1 MTIDYYA
8 ILGVLPSAED
18 VVIRAAYRA
27 LANRYHPDKF
37 EGSANEATRRM
48 QEINAAYAILSEPTK
63 RSEYDKVRE
72 VETQDGDSYFGSGSD
87 DAPPQNDPL
96 EAEWAVA
103 VKYFPD
109 LVELESRLARIA
121 WRLGYSYRAFM
132 ITEKA
137 FPKRVSVADA
147 MEMQFLQT
155 YFGTNPQIL
164 AFAKIL
170 VNLGE
175 RAAAKALHESVKVF
189 GSTIEPNRVIAQ
201 IKAEYL
207 PNLFRAEQEEARRR
221 TEQAEMRRRTEE
233 VAQGDREARTP
244 PRQKEVLRMRATPV
258 EQTKTGTG
266 FWNYVWA
273 LAVCVGFWWFVIS
286 TDLYKFTVWSIPLIV
301 VSTLYLVSMANKKE

>member
-37 EGSANEATRRM
+37 EGSADEATRRM
-48 QEINAAYAILSEPTK
+48 QEVNAAYAILSDPIK
-63 RSEYDKVRE
+63 RSEYDKARGAGS
-72 VETQDGDSYFGSGSD
+72 QDGDPYFGGGSD
-87 DAPPQNDPL
+87 GTPPHYDPL

-103 VKYFPD
+103 VKYYPD

-132 ITEKA
+132 IAEKA

-147 MEMQFLQT
+147 MEMQFLQS
-155 YFGTNPQIL
+155 YFGTNPQVL

-175 RAAAKALHESVKVF
+175 KAAAKALHESVKVF

-207 PNLFRAEQEEARRR
+207 PNLFKAEQDEARRL
-221 TEQAEMRRRTEE
+221 TEQAELRRSTEE
-233 VAQGDREARTP
+233 VPQRDRGSRIPQQQQREI
-244 PRQKEVLRMRATPV
+244 VRAKVTPV
-258 EQTKTGTG
+258 QQTKSSSG
-266 FWNYVWA
+266 FWGPAVF
-273 LAVCVGFWWFVIS
+273 LAVCAGIWYGVPSVVAGLNGWSVFTIVG
-286 TDLYKFTVWSIPLIV
+286 IV
-301 VSTLYLVSMANKKE
+301 GLAYLEAQKKK